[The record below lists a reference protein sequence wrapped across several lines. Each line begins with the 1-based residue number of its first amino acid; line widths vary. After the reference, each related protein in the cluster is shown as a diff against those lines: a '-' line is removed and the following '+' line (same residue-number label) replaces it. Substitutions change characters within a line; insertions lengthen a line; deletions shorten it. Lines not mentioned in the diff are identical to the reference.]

1 MKSIFFTLLFS
12 PALSLAAQTGQLQG
26 RISSG
31 DEKALAGAG
40 ISLCTEDDQLLAY
53 TESDSSG
60 NYRFCYL
67 AEGLYHIEC
76 SAPYFVTVRSFGISV
91 ENDVITEKDIR
102 MFLPSRDLAGAIAV
116 LENDETISTNCRGR
130 SMIIV
135 DGVKIR
141 HSLNIPISAKSDNMV
156 NLPGT
161 PADADAPTLL
171 PPFRTADPRYFS
183 PIPSH

>member
-12 PALSLAAQTGQLQG
+12 CASSLTAQTGQLQG
-26 RISSG
+26 RISTV
-31 DEKALAGAG
+31 DEKALPGAR
-40 ISLCTEDDQLLAY
+40 IALCTEDDQLLAY

-60 NYRFCYL
+60 NYRFCHV
-67 AEGLYHIEC
+67 AEGFYNIEC
-76 SAPYFVTVRSFGISV
+76 SAPYFVSVRSFAISI
-91 ENDVITEKDIR
+91 EDDVITEKDIR
-102 MFLPSRDLAGAIAV
+102 MFLPSRDLASAIAV
-116 LENDETISTNCRGR
+116 LENDETIWTSCRGR

-141 HSLNIPISAKSDNMV
+141 HSLNMPISAKLDNMV

-161 PADADAPTLL
+161 PADADAPTPL
-171 PPFRTADPRYFS
+171 PPFRTTDPRYFS